1 MVLTTYPLLSFA
13 VCADANAAA
22 RFQAKQRWLD
32 KNAKYYSAG
41 IKYFNREAG
50 YKKSLQDNVIG
61 FSRATSDA
69 YSKAVYARGSAMKQ
83 TESLMKNYFRKQ
95 KVNQGG
101 RARSYRRSAELM
113 QLLFA
118 KGQLRNKV
126 RNQYGRNQAL
136 AYQGN
141 LRKKQSMDAKNRKT
155 LGFTPEYGAP
165 VMMPPSDR
173 FSTFLNFGLQ
183 VAGLAVPFIPGYAG
197 SDSKIKENVTYV
209 GSSPQGHNIWE
220 FNYIGDA
227 KRYRGAM
234 AQEVAKINP
243 MAVGIAEDSAGKYLT
258 VDYSKIDVDM
268 VEV

>member
-1 MVLTTYPLLSFA
+1 MVLITYHLSSFA
-13 VCADANAAA
+13 VCADANAGA
-22 RFQAKQRWLD
+22 RFQAKQKWLD
-32 KNAKYYSAG
+32 KNAKYRSEG
-41 IKYFNREAG
+41 LKYFNREAG

-69 YSKAVYARGSAMKQ
+69 YSKAVSARGSAMKQ
-83 TESLMKNYFRKQ
+83 TESLMKNYLRKQ

-155 LGFTPEYGAP
+155 LGFMPEYGAP
-165 VMMPPSDR
+165 VLMPPSDR
-173 FSTFLNFGLQ
+173 FSTFLNFALG
-183 VAGLAVPFIPGYAG
+183 VGGIIAS
-197 SDSKIKENVTYV
+197 SDIKVKENITYV
-209 GSSPQGHNIWE
+209 GSSPQGHTIWE
-220 FNYIGDA
+220 FNYTGSPT
-227 KRYRGAM
+227 RYRGAM
-234 AQEVAKINP
+234 AQEVVKINP
-243 MAVGIAEDSAGKYLT
+243 MAVGIEDGTLT

>member
-1 MVLTTYPLLSFA
+1 M
-13 VCADANAAA
+13 CADANAGA
-22 RFQAKQRWLD
+22 RFAAKQKWLD
-32 KNAKYYSAG
+32 KNAKYRSEG
-41 IKYFNREAG
+41 LKYFNREAG

-69 YSKAVYARGSAMKQ
+69 YSKAVYARGSAIKQ
-83 TESLMKNYFRKQ
+83 TESLMKNYLRKQ

-101 RARSYRRSAELM
+101 RARSYGRSAELM

-136 AYQGN
+136 NYQRN

-165 VMMPPSDR
+165 VLMPPSDR

-183 VAGLAVPFIPGYAG
+183 IG
-197 SDSKIKENVTYV
+197 SIIAASDIKVKENITYV
-209 GSSPQGHNIWE
+209 GSSPQGHTIWE
-220 FNYIGDA
+220 FNYTGSPT
-227 KRYRGAM
+227 RYRGAM
-234 AQEVAKINP
+234 AQEVVKINP
-243 MAVGIAEDSAGKYLT
+243 MAVGIEDGTLT

>member
-1 MVLTTYPLLSFA
+1 MVLTTYHLLSFA
-13 VCADANAAA
+13 VCADANANA

-32 KNAKYYSAG
+32 KNQKYYSAG
-41 IKYFNREAG
+41 LKYFNREAG

-101 RARSYRRSAELM
+101 RARSFRRSGELM
-113 QLLFA
+113 NLLFA

-136 AYQGN
+136 AYQRN

-165 VMMPPSDR
+165 VLMPRSDR

-183 VAGLAVPFIPGYAG
+183 VAGIAATVAS
-197 SDSKIKENVTYV
+197 SDIKEKENITYV

-220 FNYIGDA
+220 FNYTGHSQ
-227 KRYRGAM
+227 RYRGAM

-243 MAVGIAEDSAGKYLT
+243 MAVSIQDGSLT

>member
-1 MVLTTYPLLSFA
+1 M
-13 VCADANAAA
+13 CADANAGA
-22 RFQAKQRWLD
+22 RFQAKQKWLD
-32 KNAKYYSAG
+32 KNAKYRSEG
-41 IKYFNREAG
+41 LKYFNREAG

-101 RARSYRRSAELM
+101 RARSYGRSAELM

-136 AYQGN
+136 NYQRN

-165 VMMPPSDR
+165 VLMPPSDR

-183 VAGLAVPFIPGYAG
+183 VG
-197 SDSKIKENVTYV
+197 SIIASASSDIKEKENIEYV

-220 FNYIGDA
+220 FNYVGH
-227 KRYRGAM
+227 KQRYRGAM

-243 MAVGIAEDSAGKYLT
+243 MAVGITDGSLT

>member
-1 MVLTTYPLLSFA
+1 M
-13 VCADANAAA
+13 CADANAGA
-22 RFQAKQRWLD
+22 RFAAKQKWLD
-32 KNAKYYSAG
+32 KNAKYRSEG
-41 IKYFNREAG
+41 LKYFNREAG

-101 RARSYRRSAELM
+101 RSRSFGRSAELM
-113 QLLFA
+113 NLLFA
-118 KGQLRNKV
+118 KGALRNKV

-136 AYQGN
+136 SYQRN

-183 VAGLAVPFIPGYAG
+183 VG
-197 SDSKIKENVTYV
+197 SIIAASDIKEKENITYV

-220 FNYIGDA
+220 FNYIDNP

>member
-13 VCADANAAA
+13 VCADANAGA
-22 RFQAKQRWLD
+22 RFQAKQKWLD
-32 KNAKYYSAG
+32 KNAKYRSEG
-41 IKYFNREAG
+41 LKYFNREAG

-101 RARSYRRSAELM
+101 RSRSFGRSAELM

-136 AYQGN
+136 SYQRN

-165 VMMPPSDR
+165 VLMPPSDR

-183 VAGLAVPFIPGYAG
+183 VG
-197 SDSKIKENVTYV
+197 SIIAASDIKEKENITYV

-220 FNYIGDA
+220 FNYTGHSQ
-227 KRYRGAM
+227 RYRGAM

-243 MAVGIAEDSAGKYLT
+243 MAVGIQDGSLT

>member
-1 MVLTTYPLLSFA
+1 MVLTTYHLLSFA

-83 TESLMKNYFRKQ
+83 TESLMKNYCRKQ

-101 RARSYRRSAELM
+101 RARSFRRSGELM
-113 QLLFA
+113 NLLFA

-165 VMMPPSDR
+165 VMMPQSDR

-183 VAGLAVPFIPGYAG
+183 VG
-197 SDSKIKENVTYV
+197 SIIAAASDIKEKENITYV

-220 FNYIGDA
+220 FNYTGHPQ
-227 KRYRGAM
+227 RYRGAM

-243 MAVGIAEDSAGKYLT
+243 MAVGIQDGSLT

>member
-13 VCADANAAA
+13 VCADANAGA
-22 RFQAKQRWLD
+22 RFAAKQKWLD
-32 KNAKYYSAG
+32 KNAKYRSEG
-41 IKYFNREAG
+41 LKYFNREAG

-101 RARSYRRSAELM
+101 RSRSFGRSAELM
-113 QLLFA
+113 NLLFA
-118 KGQLRNKV
+118 KGALRNKV

-136 AYQGN
+136 SYQRN

-165 VMMPPSDR
+165 VLMPPSDR
-173 FSTFLNFGLQ
+173 FSTFLNFGLG
-183 VAGLAVPFIPGYAG
+183 VAGLFTFP
-197 SDSKIKENVTYV
+197 SDIKEKENITYV

-220 FNYIGDA
+220 FNYVGFPT
-227 KRYRGAM
+227 RYRGAM

-243 MAVGIAEDSAGKYLT
+243 MAVGIQDGSLT

>member
-1 MVLTTYPLLSFA
+1 MYKRQ
-13 VCADANAAA
+13 DANAGA
-22 RFQAKQRWLD
+22 RFQAKQKWLD
-32 KNAKYYSAG
+32 KNAKYKSEG
-41 IKYFNREAG
+41 LKYFNREAG

-101 RARSYRRSAELM
+101 RSRSFGRSAELM
-113 QLLFA
+113 NLLFA
-118 KGQLRNKV
+118 KGALRNKV

-136 AYQGN
+136 SYQRN

-183 VAGLAVPFIPGYAG
+183 VG
-197 SDSKIKENVTYV
+197 SIIAASDIKEKENITYV

-220 FNYIGDA
+220 FNYVGFPT
-227 KRYRGAM
+227 RYRGAM

-243 MAVGIAEDSAGKYLT
+243 MAVGIQDGSLV

>member
-1 MVLTTYPLLSFA
+1 MVLTTYPLLNFA
-13 VCADANAAA
+13 VCADANAGA
-22 RFQAKQRWLD
+22 RFQAKQKWLD
-32 KNAKYYSAG
+32 KNAKYKSEG
-41 IKYFNREAG
+41 LKYFNREAG

-101 RARSYRRSAELM
+101 RSRSFGRSAELM
-113 QLLFA
+113 NLLFA
-118 KGQLRNKV
+118 KGALRNKV

-136 AYQGN
+136 SYQRN

-183 VAGLAVPFIPGYAG
+183 VG
-197 SDSKIKENVTYV
+197 SIIAASDIKEKENITYV
-209 GSSPQGHNIWE
+209 GRSPQGHNIWE
-220 FNYIGDA
+220 FNYVGFPT
-227 KRYRGAM
+227 RYRGAM

-243 MAVGIAEDSAGKYLT
+243 MAVGIQDGSLT

>member
-1 MVLTTYPLLSFA
+1 M
-13 VCADANAAA
+13 CADANAGA
-22 RFQAKQRWLD
+22 RFAAKQKWLD
-32 KNAKYYSAG
+32 KNAKYRSEG
-41 IKYFNREAG
+41 LKYFNREAG

-83 TESLMKNYFRKQ
+83 TESLIKNYFRKQ

-101 RARSYRRSAELM
+101 RARSYGRSAELM

-136 AYQGN
+136 NYQRN

-155 LGFTPEYGAP
+155 LGFTPENGAP
-165 VMMPPSDR
+165 VLMPPSDR

-183 VAGLAVPFIPGYAG
+183 VG
-197 SDSKIKENVTYV
+197 SIIAAASDIKEKENITYV

-220 FNYIGDA
+220 FNYTGHPQ
-227 KRYRGAM
+227 RYRGAM

-243 MAVGIAEDSAGKYLT
+243 MAVGIQDGSLT

>member
-1 MVLTTYPLLSFA
+1 M
-13 VCADANAAA
+13 CADANAGA
-22 RFQAKQRWLD
+22 RFAAKQKWLD
-32 KNAKYYSAG
+32 KNAKYRSEG
-41 IKYFNREAG
+41 LKYFNREAG

-101 RARSYRRSAELM
+101 RSRSFGRSAELM
-113 QLLFA
+113 NLLFA
-118 KGQLRNKV
+118 KGALRNKV

-136 AYQGN
+136 SYQRN

-183 VAGLAVPFIPGYAG
+183 VG
-197 SDSKIKENVTYV
+197 SIIASMPSDIKEKENITYV

-220 FNYIGDA
+220 FNYVGFPT
-227 KRYRGAM
+227 RYRGAM

-243 MAVGIAEDSAGKYLT
+243 MAVGIQDGSLT

>member
-1 MVLTTYPLLSFA
+1 MVLTTYPLLNFA
-13 VCADANAAA
+13 VCADANAGA
-22 RFQAKQRWLD
+22 RFAAKQKWLD
-32 KNAKYYSAG
+32 KNAKYKSEG
-41 IKYFNREAG
+41 LKYFNREAG

-101 RARSYRRSAELM
+101 RSRSFGRSAELM
-113 QLLFA
+113 NLLFA
-118 KGQLRNKV
+118 KGALRNKV

-136 AYQGN
+136 SYQRN

-183 VAGLAVPFIPGYAG
+183 VG
-197 SDSKIKENVTYV
+197 SIIAASDIKEKENITYV
-209 GSSPQGHNIWE
+209 GISPQGHNIWE
-220 FNYIGDA
+220 FNYTGFPT
-227 KRYRGAM
+227 RYRGAM

-243 MAVGIAEDSAGKYLT
+243 MAVGIQDGSLT

>member
-1 MVLTTYPLLSFA
+1 
-13 VCADANAAA
+13 VCADANAGI
-22 RFQAKQRWLD
+22 RFQAKQKWLD
-32 KNAKYYSAG
+32 KNAKYKSDG
-41 IKYFNREAG
+41 LKYFNREAG

-69 YSKAVYARGSAMKQ
+69 YSKAVYAKGSAMKQ

-101 RARSYRRSAELM
+101 RARSFGRSAELM
-113 QLLFA
+113 NLLFA

-173 FSTFLNFGLQ
+173 FSTFLNFGL
-183 VAGLAVPFIPGYAG
+183 GLAGAIN
-197 SDSKIKENVTYV
+197 SDIKVKENIEYV
-209 GSSPQGHNIWE
+209 GSSPDGHNIWE
-220 FNYIGDA
+220 FNYTGYPQ
-227 KRYRGAM
+227 RYRGAM

-243 MAVGIAEDSAGKYLT
+243 MAVGIRDGSLT